1 MTESKDTLS
10 KMETSDAT
18 VEAISLRQTK
28 TETDFPPVSAE
39 EERKLVRKIDRQ
51 LVNDLCTK

>member
-1 MTESKDTLS
+1 
-10 KMETSDAT
+10 METSDAT